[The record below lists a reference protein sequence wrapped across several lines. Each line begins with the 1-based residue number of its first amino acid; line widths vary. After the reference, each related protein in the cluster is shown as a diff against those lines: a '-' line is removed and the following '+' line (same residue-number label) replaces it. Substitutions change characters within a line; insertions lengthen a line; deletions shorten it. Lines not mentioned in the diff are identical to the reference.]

1 MINARSGTERRWQK
15 MCLIY
20 ITQLGYIMS
29 LPIFMLSKYEPHTK
43 IYSEVHRVMFSDILL
58 MPIIPTK
65 KYIIIISISIPRRS
79 LLQTPPLQPH
89 PTQFQ
94 NNQYSNAI
102 FTPFHTTSNSS
113 KKRRKIIIS
122 ATMK

>member
-1 MINARSGTERRWQK
+1 MINARSGAERRWQK

-79 LLQTPPLQPH
+79 LLQTPPQGNFFGH
-89 PTQFQ
+89 TVDAYNT
-94 NNQYSNAI
+94 NNQD
-102 FTPFHTTSNSS
+102 TS
-113 KKRRKIIIS
+113 KGICLTILRKW
-122 ATMK
+122 